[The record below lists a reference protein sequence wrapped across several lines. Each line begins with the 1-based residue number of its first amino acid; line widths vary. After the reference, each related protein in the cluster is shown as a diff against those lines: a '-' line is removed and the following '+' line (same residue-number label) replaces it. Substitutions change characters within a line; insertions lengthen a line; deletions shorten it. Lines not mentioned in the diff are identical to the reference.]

1 MINIPQVLSYN
12 LSMNI
17 RYTSARLSMMVY
29 LIRSINIYGTLGQ
42 RHIYS
47 ELQYGDRMQVP
58 YLFID
63 VMY

>member
-1 MINIPQVLSYN
+1 
-12 LSMNI
+12 MNI

-47 ELQYGDRMQVP
+47 EFQYGDRMQVP

>member
-1 MINIPQVLSYN
+1 
-12 LSMNI
+12 MNI

-29 LIRSINIYGTLGQ
+29 VIRSINIYGTLGQ
-42 RHIYS
+42 RRIYS
-47 ELQYGDRMQVP
+47 EFQYGDRMQVP